1 MSRRLFAGPELARAA
16 GALVAIVVATP
27 AVAGAQSGQ
36 EENAPTPPPSV
47 RVWVQTPAAPKPV
60 RVGTPEGWLGI
71 HYVCAI
77 DSWTKGRE
85 MFVRHS
91 GHPFVASVEP
101 GSPADRAGIQAGDTI
116 LAYDNKDVDG
126 RTISLTQ
133 MLRPGNRVTVKI
145 RRGRDTYDIP
155 VTVARRSM
163 YAPDM
168 VGSMRIDIDS
178 LGGEHRVMVTRTPRP
193 RVLVRVP
200 PSAVVTDQMPLT
212 PVMPAVPA
220 PAAAPAIAMVW
231 STNTALAGAE
241 LARVTR
247 DLGEAFGVASGVLVL
262 SVGQNTPASRA
273 GLRGGDVITRV
284 DDSDIATPM
293 QMQRAL
299 QRASDDQ
306 QVKLTVVRKRKEMA
320 VVLRW

>member
-16 GALVAIVVATP
+16 GAFVAVMVAAP
-27 AVAGAQSGQ
+27 GAAGAQSGQ
-36 EENAPTPPPSV
+36 GENTPPPSPN
-47 RVWVQTPAAPKPV
+47 VWVQTPAPRPMKPV

-77 DSWTKGRE
+77 ESWTKGRE

-116 LAYDNKDVDG
+116 LAYDNEDVNG
-126 RTISLTQ
+126 RTISLTR

-155 VTVARRSM
+155 VTVARKTI

-168 VGSMRIDIDS
+168 AGSMRIDIDS
-178 LGGEHRVMVTRTPRP
+178 VGGEQRVMVMRTPRA
-193 RVLVRVP
+193 RVTRVP
-200 PSAVVTDQMPLT
+200 PSVVVTDQMPLT
-212 PVMPAVPA
+212 PVVPALPA

-247 DLGEAFGVASGVLVL
+247 DLGEAFGVSSGVLVL
-262 SVGQNTPASRA
+262 SVGQNTPAARA

-306 QVKLTVVRKRKEMA
+306 QVKLTVVRKRKEM
-320 VVLRW
+320 VMPLRW